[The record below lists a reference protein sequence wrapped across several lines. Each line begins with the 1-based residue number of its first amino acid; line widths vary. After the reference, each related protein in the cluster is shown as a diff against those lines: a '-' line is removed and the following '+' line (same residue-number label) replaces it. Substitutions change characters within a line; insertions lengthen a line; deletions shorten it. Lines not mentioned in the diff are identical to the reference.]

1 MKRAYFSISIKA
13 ICLIAVALALTA
25 AIAACSESDPGRAGS
40 PAAPAPAAPAVA
52 PEQVSS
58 QAAQPEDP
66 APAAKAVPAAE
77 AMPAPTAAPVMEKA
91 TSPERTVEMEGPMM
105 VTNTAGKDVE
115 APQYGGSFIGGWPTD
130 VARCCDEAH
139 TSWSGL
145 YAVENTNEELLSG
158 NWAKGS
164 QGTGDAAF
172 LIRGTL
178 FLELSAGELAESWE
192 FVDENTATFT
202 IRQGVKFHD
211 KAPTNGVPFAYGV

>member
-1 MKRAYFSISIKA
+1 
-13 ICLIAVALALTA
+13 
-25 AIAACSESDPGRAGS
+25 
-40 PAAPAPAAPAVA
+40 
-52 PEQVSS
+52 
-58 QAAQPEDP
+58 
-66 APAAKAVPAAE
+66 
-77 AMPAPTAAPVMEKA
+77 
-91 TSPERTVEMEGPMM
+91 MM
-105 VTNTAGKDVE
+105 VMNEAGKDVE

-192 FVDENTATFT
+192 FVDETRPPSRFARASSSITRRPQNGREMTTEDIVYN
-202 IRQGVKFHD
+202 IRRMF
-211 KAPTNGVPFAYGV
+211 PRIF